1 MARKKRK
8 RVASRGSVNNIILR
22 TLVNG
27 DKYGYE
33 IIKEVE
39 EYSDGKIILK
49 QPSLYS
55 SLTRFEE
62 KKFVSSYWGDSD
74 IGGRRHY
81 YHLTEAGLEY
91 YKRVVLK
98 ETDDEEDVSEILEEN
113 NLELSNQKNYSANQ
127 DEFDETLEDELD
139 DDTITMSEINN
150 DEIPEIANFEITQPQ
165 EQTNIVADHQFH
177 TSTPI
182 EQMLEDANDLTQT
195 SLNYTNNYIL
205 QSEVPH
211 TQNLSSSSNITHT
224 QETNESS
231 FTNYEALYEEK
242 VNNLRHSAKLYNKK
256 FAENNFKTLHFHKP
270 KKVKKI
276 ILDSDGIYKLRDED
290 YVPVKRKPE
299 VIIDNVIKRHEQS
312 SDILGYASY
321 TSTQKST
328 NKVENTN
335 NVVET
340 EEEIRQRNEN
350 FVAKFNL
357 LTMSKMKPV
366 SAPIPK
372 PEPIEEKK
380 PTSNIDYRGK
390 LNAIIENSNVFIEDD
405 IEEEQNNLTPPI
417 NNMFNYVDEDK
428 WNTSPQITSPVE
440 QQFEQEIED
449 EEDTQ
454 DAFISLDEE
463 ETFETKPNNN
473 EYLEEINT
481 YTAPP
486 TPVKMTR
493 YDNITQAVLVD
504 KTYLLN
510 NKLKLFFGIIM
521 SIIMIAEVTALLL
534 VFKNLELVLSNDKTL
549 FIVAYVLIGIFALIY
564 ILPFFINSNSH
575 KANNFKLKYSIWFGV
590 LTFLVGSI
598 LIYCFNA
605 LAGFEIDNFN
615 YFAVKLIVPI
625 TLVFNFIIGPLVYS
639 LLLKNKNFYD

>member
-8 RVASRGSVNNIILR
+8 KVASRGSVNNIILR

-39 EYSDGKIILK
+39 EYSDGKIVLK

-81 YHLTEAGLEY
+81 YHLTEEGLEY

-98 ETDDEEDVSEILEEN
+98 ETNDEEEDEDVADVLEEN
-113 NLELSNQKNYSANQ
+113 NIQLSTPSSNTSFEENIEEDVYLE
-127 DEFDETLEDELD
+127 ETES
-139 DDTITMSEINN
+139 DDTITMNEISEN
-150 DEIPEIANFEITQPQ
+150 EIPELANFETPNKDEQEPVIT
-165 EQTNIVADHQFH
+165 DHQFY
-177 TSTPI
+177 TTTPI
-182 EQMLEDANDLTQT
+182 EEMIEENNTPIQNTYNTTTEQEEFV
-195 SLNYTNNYIL
+195 TNTAEQDN
-205 QSEVPH
+205 SE
-211 TQNLSSSSNITHT
+211 T
-224 QETNESS
+224 
-231 FTNYEALYEEK
+231 YEEETLDDDNDEAMYEQK
-242 VNNLRHSAKLYNKK
+242 VNNLRHNAKLYNKK
-256 FAENNFKTLHFHKP
+256 YIEKNIKRLHFNKP

-290 YVPVKRKPE
+290 YVPIKRKPE

-312 SDILGYASY
+312 SNVFGYASY
-321 TSTQKST
+321 TTSKDTTPKTQTTTKIT
-328 NKVENTN
+328 
-335 NVVET
+335 ET
-340 EEEIRQRNEN
+340 EEEKRQRNEN

-366 SAPIPK
+366 SSPVQKTEPK
-372 PEPIEEKK
+372 EQKK
-380 PTSNIDYRGK
+380 PTPKVDYRGK
-390 LNAIIENSNVFIEDD
+390 LNAIFENSNIFVEDE
-405 IEEEQNNLTPPI
+405 IEEETIVPTPQPQV

-428 WNTSPQITSPVE
+428 WNTAPQTPTQPIIEETE
-440 QQFEQEIED
+440 ENEDFE
-449 EEDTQ
+449 

-463 ETFETKPNNN
+463 ETFETKPNDT
-473 EYLEEINT
+473 EYIEEINT

-493 YDNITQAVLVD
+493 YDNVTQAVLVD

-521 SIIMIAEVTALLL
+521 SRIMVAEVTTLLL
-534 VFKNLELVLSNDKTL
+534 VFRNLELIQTNDKAV
-549 FIVAYVLIGIFALIY
+549 FIAAYVLIGIFALVY
-564 ILPFFINSNSH
+564 LLPFFINSNSH
-575 KANNFKLKYSIWFGV
+575 KANNFKLKYSIWFGI

-598 LIYCFNA
+598 LIYCINA
-605 LAGFEIDNFN
+605 LSGFEIDNFN

-625 TLVFNFIIGPLVYS
+625 VLVFNFIIGPLVYS
-639 LLLKNKNFYD
+639 LLLKNKSFYD